1 MKPLVVF
8 NVVLVVAC
16 SMAGVVSGSAS
27 GEATLPTILPEGTAK
42 EPLTGTSKSGL
53 STFSP
58 GAFKIEFPKSTG
70 SFSGNSKKLGTYDL
84 LYLEVSLEGEI
95 CTGLKDT
102 VGGSVLAPGSFH
114 IRHYNL
120 NGKLF
125 TAEIFLFTEFH
136 FECGE
141 LLFTVKGCIG
151 GEVTPNEE
159 KLVTTLKIA
168 LRSNGKG
175 DNEVVKVLN
184 EESTGEEN
192 CEFLAKTAAGAFVLG
207 TLVQTMELEGFKKG
221 GKAVTVLVMP
231 L

>member
-1 MKPLVVF
+1 MRRIVHVAAACAT
-8 NVVLVVAC
+8 VLSLMGVL
-16 SMAGVVSGSAS
+16 AGVAS

-42 EPLTGTSKSGL
+42 EPLTGTSKSGK
-53 STFSP
+53 STFGP
-58 GAFKIEFPKSTG
+58 GAFKIESSNSTG

-84 LYLEVSLEGEI
+84 LYLAFQLEGVT

-102 VGGSVLAPGSFH
+102 VAGSVLAPGAFH

-141 LLFTVKGCIG
+141 LLFTVKGCVA
-151 GEVTPNEE
+151 GELTPNEE
-159 KLVTTLKIA
+159 KLVEKLTVA

-184 EESTGEEN
+184 EASTGEEN
-192 CEFLAKTAAGAFVLG
+192 CEFLAKIGAGAFVLS
-207 TLVQTMELEGFKKG
+207 TLVQTMEVEGFKKG